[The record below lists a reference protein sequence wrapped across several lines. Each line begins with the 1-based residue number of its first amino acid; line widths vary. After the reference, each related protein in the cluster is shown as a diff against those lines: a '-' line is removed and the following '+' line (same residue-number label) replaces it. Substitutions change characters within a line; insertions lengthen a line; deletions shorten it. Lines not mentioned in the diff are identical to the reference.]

1 MAEFGT
7 EDYLALKEQ
16 YDNLKSEYDIVTEE
30 VKAMDA
36 DIKAKDEKIANMSN
50 LLYESL
56 ITRDKPKGSD
66 APAKKDFDTLL
77 REAFNKQ

>member
-16 YDNLKSEYDIVTEE
+16 YDSLKNEYDVVTEKI
-30 VKAMDA
+30 KAMDA

-66 APAKKDFDTLL
+66 APATKDFDILL

>member
-1 MAEFGT
+1 MAEFAT

-16 YDNLKSEYDIVTEE
+16 YDNLKNEYDVVTE
-30 VKAMDA
+30 KLKTMDA
-36 DIKAKDEKIANMSN
+36 DMKAKDEKIANMSN

-56 ITRDKPKGSD
+56 ITRDKPKGME

-77 REAFNKQ
+77 REATMKQ

>member
-16 YDNLKSEYDIVTEE
+16 YDNLKNEYDVVTE
-30 VKAMDA
+30 KLKTMDA
-36 DIKAKDEKIANMSN
+36 DMKAKDEKIANMSN

-56 ITRDKPKGSD
+56 ITRDKPKGME

-77 REAFNKQ
+77 REATMKQ